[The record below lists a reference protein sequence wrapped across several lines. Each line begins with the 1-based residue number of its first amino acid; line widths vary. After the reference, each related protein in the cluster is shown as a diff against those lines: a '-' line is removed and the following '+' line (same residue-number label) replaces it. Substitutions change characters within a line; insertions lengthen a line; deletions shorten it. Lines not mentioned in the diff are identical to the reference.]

1 MLKQILRL
9 WLIGLFRAMPKN
21 YIMEHFCQ
29 NSWGI
34 EAVNCFRKKN
44 VIIYIWEGSNY
55 ASLAVSFSC
64 IVNKITCEDT
74 EAEVHK
80 DFFQKSFG
88 NFTRKTPALESLF
101 KKDACLRTC
110 NFIKKRL
117 QRRCF
122 PVKFAKFLRAPFL
135 QKASG
140 GCFLR

>member
-64 IVNKITCEDT
+64 IVNKITGEDT
-74 EAEVHK
+74 KAEIHK
-80 DFFQKSFG
+80 YFFRKSFRY
-88 NFTRKTPALESLF
+88 FTVLESLF
-101 KKDACLRTC
+101 KKFAVSWAW

-117 QRRCF
+117 QHRCF
-122 PVKFAKFLRAPFL
+122 PEKFAKFLRAPFFTECL
-135 QKASG
+135 WWLL
-140 GCFLR
+140 LR